1 MCPPAITPFGPS
13 QHRGNRRLRS
23 RLSQAI
29 FTHTHRH
36 VRPRPIKSPQS
47 TTLFQRPC
55 LVLPDPVAAI
65 QRAPFSF
72 PVPVFLLLTKPC
84 ASSHGLV
91 IAGHSS
97 LFVIFLPTL
106 VFRCV
111 CVSVCASQ
119 KEQEP
124 RCPPSP
130 SSLPPPRAR
139 IEPPLNEPN

>member
-65 QRAPFSF
+65 QRAPFFFFPCSCFFLTYQTLCFKPWPCDSRSF
-72 PVPVFLLLTKPC
+72 FIIRYILTHPRF
-84 ASSHGLV
+84 
-91 IAGHSS
+91 S
-97 LFVIFLPTL
+97 LCL
-106 VFRCV
+106 CV
-111 CVSVCASQ
+111 CVCVAKRTGTPLPAIAIVAAAAAS
-119 KEQEP
+119 E
-124 RCPPSP
+124 
-130 SSLPPPRAR
+130 
-139 IEPPLNEPN
+139 N